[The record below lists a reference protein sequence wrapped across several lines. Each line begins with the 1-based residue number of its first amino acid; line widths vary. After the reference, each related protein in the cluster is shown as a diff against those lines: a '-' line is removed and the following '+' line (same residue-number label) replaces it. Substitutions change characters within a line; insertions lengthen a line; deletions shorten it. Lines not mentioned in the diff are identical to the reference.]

1 MGSRG
6 RRIDFNDY
14 YREIF
19 PERWEGLTR
28 ALREESR
35 PIALTKALRK
45 PYYLDAASLVPV
57 EALEVPGAHTIL
69 DLCAAPGGKCL
80 AIAGSMDSDAHLTAN
95 DRSASR
101 RGRLK
106 RVLDEHLEATVRERI
121 AVTGHDA
128 ARWGLYEQGRYDR
141 ILADVPCSS
150 ERHLM
155 QDPKYLNQWTPSRS
169 KRLAVQAYAILA
181 AALTALKPGGI
192 LVYSTCAL
200 SPLENDEVVAKL
212 IKRRGDEFT
221 LMDGTEG
228 ESTAC
233 GRQILPDGSAG
244 IGPIYYAK
252 LQKNHPP
259 DATGKDRHF

>member
-1 MGSRG
+1 MASKKHRV
-6 RRIDFNDY
+6 DFNAY

-19 PERWEGLTR
+19 PERWEDLTH

-35 PIALTKALRK
+35 PVAFTEGLVK
-45 PYYLDAASLVPV
+45 PYYLDAASLIPV
-57 EALEVPGAHTIL
+57 EALEVPGAGTLL
-69 DLCAAPGGKCL
+69 DLCAAPGGKSLC
-80 AIAGSMDSDAHLTAN
+80 IAAAMDPEARLTAN

-106 RVLDEHLEATVRERI
+106 RVLDEHLDAALRERI
-121 AVTGHDA
+121 TVTGHDA
-128 ARWGLYEQGRYDR
+128 ARWGLYEESRYDR

-150 ERHLM
+150 ERHLIL
-155 QDPKYLNQWTPSRS
+155 DPKYLKEWSPSRS

-200 SPLENDEVVAKL
+200 SPLENDQVVAKL
-212 IKRRGDEFT
+212 LKRRGDEFR
-221 LMDGTEG
+221 LLDGAEG
-228 ESTAC
+228 EPTEY
-233 GRQILPDGSAG
+233 GRHILPDRSGG

-252 LQKNHPP
+252 LSKIGSP
-259 DATGKDRHF
+259 